1 MKICGA
7 AYAAPR
13 LDYCLEELILGTC
26 MKMWPIAELM
36 IAMDPGAGIIS
47 RIADCF
53 WISVKKLSG
62 TTQIRRLFLC
72 LIGRNAKK
80 REKLKKYIDQT
91 GKIRYNILC
100 TAYQRPRAPIL
111 TRCGRSGC

>member
-26 MKMWPIAELM
+26 MKMCPIAELM

-53 WISVKKLSG
+53 WISVKKTL
-62 TTQIRRLFLC
+62 
-72 LIGRNAKK
+72 RNDPNQKIISVPDWEKCKK
-80 REKLKKYIDQT
+80 T
-91 GKIRYNILC
+91 GKTQKIH
-100 TAYQRPRAPIL
+100 
-111 TRCGRSGC
+111 